1 MRPASI
7 LLILEVFMDVVLGTI
22 VLCLAGIGVLGLFI
36 LGSLHIL
43 KCTEHNHVRNASQ
56 NAQETFSWASV
67 GETILRVFS
76 GLCGLASDLGGHAS
90 KLADKLAG
98 RCKKNGQ

>member
-7 LLILEVFMDVVLGTI
+7 LLILEVFMDLVLGTI
-22 VLCLAGIGVLGLFI
+22 GLATCIFLVLLAFVGV
-36 LGSLHIL
+36 SVHIL
-43 KCTEHNHVRNASQ
+43 RCTE